1 MTGGARRYRADI
13 YALRLAETYLLRAEV
28 YLNTGNTS
36 AAADDINEVRN
47 RSNATPVLPGDVD
60 IDYILDERL
69 REPLWEEPRRIAL
82 GRLGLIFDR
91 TSRFNDY
98 AKDNVQ
104 PHHNLYP
111 VPLSEI
117 QANVEGDI
125 GQNPRY

>member
-1 MTGGARRYRADI
+1 M
-13 YALRLAETYLLRAEV
+13 AETYLLRAEA
-28 YLNTGNTS
+28 YLNTGNTG

-69 REPLWEEPRRIAL
+69 RELLWEEPRRITL

-98 AKDNVQ
+98 AKDNIKEF
-104 PHHNLYP
+104 HNLYP

-117 QANVEGDI
+117 QANVDADL
-125 GQNPRY
+125 GQNPGY